1 MSVTSSGQGLADIFE
16 AVEALLNTEVLVGIP
31 EGEVREGGMTNAQIG
46 YLQETGSP
54 AMNLPDRPFLVPGI
68 ELVQDKIGEFLV
80 KAADASLSGK
90 SQQVFNLLGKA
101 GMTAQNSVRL
111 YFVSGS
117 FTPLSPATIAD
128 RLSKNRNKAEFRKNP
143 KPRRNSDQP
152 LIDTVQLR
160 KSVTYVVKKGDKEVS
175 SGST

>member
-1 MSVTSSGQGLADIFE
+1 MSVTSSGQGLTDILE

-31 EGEVREGGMTNAQIG
+31 EGEAREGGMTNAQIG

-111 YFVSGS
+111 YFVSG
-117 FTPLSPATIAD
+117 
-128 RLSKNRNKAEFRKNP
+128 
-143 KPRRNSDQP
+143 
-152 LIDTVQLR
+152 
-160 KSVTYVVKKGDKEVS
+160 
-175 SGST
+175 